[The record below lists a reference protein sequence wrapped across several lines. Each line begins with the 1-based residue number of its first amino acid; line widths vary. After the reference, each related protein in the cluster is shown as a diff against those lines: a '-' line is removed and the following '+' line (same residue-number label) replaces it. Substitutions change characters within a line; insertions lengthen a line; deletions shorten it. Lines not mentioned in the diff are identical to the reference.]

1 MRFNPGTVSIQRT
14 KERIMSASNLD
25 ELFLDLLK
33 DTYDA
38 EKQLSK
44 ALPKLAKAACDENLK
59 DAFESHLAETEEQIG
74 RLEEIFA
81 MLEKPAR
88 GKKCAGMQGLIEE
101 GKEVMEEEMPE
112 AVTDAALI
120 AAAQKCEHYEIAAYG
135 TMATFA
141 KILGMKDALALLKLT
156 LGEEKAADE
165 KLSKIAQTINYE
177 AQEEVEA

>member
-1 MRFNPGTVSIQRT
+1 MPAN
-14 KERIMSASNLD
+14 NLD

-44 ALPKLAKAACDENLK
+44 ALPKLAKASTDENLK
-59 DAFESHLAETEEQIG
+59 EAFESHLAETEEQIS
-74 RLEEIFA
+74 RLEQVFE

-101 GKEVMEEEMPE
+101 GKEIIEEGMPE

-141 KILGMKDALALLKLT
+141 KILGMNDALKLLKLT
-156 LGEEKAADE
+156 IGEEKAADE
-165 KLSKIAQTINYE
+165 KLSKIAQAINYE

>member
-1 MRFNPGTVSIQRT
+1 
-14 KERIMSASNLD
+14 MSASNLD

-44 ALPKLAKAACDENLK
+44 ALPKLAKAASDEHLK
-59 DAFESHLAETEEQIG
+59 EAFESHLGETEEQIG
-74 RLEEIFA
+74 RLEQIFE

-101 GKEVMEEEMPE
+101 GKEVIDEDMPE

-141 KILGMKDALALLKLT
+141 KILGMKEALALLKLT

-165 KLSKIAQTINYE
+165 KLTKIAGTINYE

>member
-1 MRFNPGTVSIQRT
+1 MAKSTL
-14 KERIMSASNLD
+14 KNLKQLYVH
-25 ELFLDLLK
+25 ELRDI
-33 DTYDA
+33 YSA
-38 EKQLSK
+38 EKQITQ